1 VGGVANGLF
10 AHYGLDVEILEP
22 APGPANVARVASGGS
37 EFCLTSVSH
46 FLKAQRQAVQPARF
60 VGIVVQRS
68 PMAGMV
74 AADGDIVDRA
84 GLSGARLGGPADGE
98 LTAQYQAALAHWGY
112 ARAPLVELPYGDAP
126 AALGRGEIEVVTDYI
141 DLLPR
146 TRRQAGIPLRAIP
159 VGPDAYSSGLV
170 AGDSLSADLIV
181 TMRAAVA
188 AALERQRSDPEWGVA
203 ALCDRYPEADPADAR
218 EGWALAEPNIFTGV
232 PVTTMD
238 RCTWDFTLAHLS
250 AAYGKPS
257 PAPEQ
262 VYREEFLATRGD
274 HRDAAG
280 TPASVPTGA

>member
-1 VGGVANGLF
+1 MGGVANGLF

-84 GLSGARLGGPADGE
+84 RLSGARLGGPSDGE

-112 ARAPLVELPYGDAP
+112 PRAPLVELPYGDAP
-126 AALGRGEIEVVTDYI
+126 GALGRGEIEVVTDYI

-170 AGDSLSADLIV
+170 AGDSLSPDLIV

-203 ALCDRYPEADPADAR
+203 ALCDRYPEVDPADAR
-218 EGWALAEPNIFTGV
+218 EGWALTEPNIFTGV

-238 RCTWDFTLAHLS
+238 RGTWDFTLAHLS

-262 VYREEFLATRGD
+262 VYREELLATRGD
-274 HRDAAG
+274 HGDAVG
-280 TPASVPTGA
+280 TPDSIPTGA